1 MLVAALLIAAQLS
14 PFDQVVASERAFA
27 AASLEKG
34 VHEAF
39 LMNLAPDAI
48 AFLPLPGPARPAHEG
63 KPKTSVKLSWGPTW
77 VAVSSAG
84 DLALSTGP
92 WQVKHNEK
100 TLIKVST
107 GWFFS
112 VWRRQP
118 DGVWKVVV
126 DAGIASPV
134 TFDLPQTVENGFN
147 GTPAATP
154 SAGGAAKARSGV
166 TEAER
171 AVSAAA
177 TAGLGK
183 AITAQADPHIRV
195 YREGKAAAFGST
207 AANALLSGDTR
218 KVSCTADDVVTSAS
232 GDLGYAY
239 GTCVGE
245 GGESPSK
252 HGFLRVW
259 RMQADGAW
267 KILADVTP

>member
-1 MLVAALLIAAQLS
+1 MLVTALLLAAQLS

-34 VHEAF
+34 LHQAF

-63 KPKTSVKLSWGPTW
+63 RPKSSAELSWGPTW
-77 VAVSSAG
+77 VAVSAAG

-92 WQVKHNEK
+92 WQVKHNEE
-100 TLIKVST
+100 TLINVTT

-118 DGVWKVVV
+118 DGAFKVAV
-126 DAGIASPV
+126 DSGISSPV
-134 TFDLPQTVENGFN
+134 KFDLPKVVDNGFA
-147 GTPAATP
+147 GVAPRTPR
-154 SAGGAAKARSGV
+154 AGDAAKAAIGM
-166 TEAER
+166 TAAEN
-171 AVSAAA
+171 AVSAVAR
-177 TAGLGK
+177 TGLGR
-183 AITAQADPHIRV
+183 AVAAQADPLIRV
-195 YREGKAAAFGST
+195 YREGKAAAFESK
-207 AANALLSGDTR
+207 AANALLEKDTR
-218 KVSCTADDVVTSAS
+218 KVRCTADGVVASAS

-245 GGESPSK
+245 GADAASK
-252 HGFLRVW
+252 YGFLRVW